1 MTAADQERND
11 CGVSA
16 ITDWITDWVFRLI
29 DGLGALGVG
38 LLIFMET
45 VIPPI
50 PSELILPLAGFR
62 ARDGDLNVFAVWTT
76 ATIGAVVGA
85 LVLYYVGSW
94 LGYDRLHALAG
105 KRWFVL
111 ATRADVER
119 GYALFEKYGT
129 WLVLVARCIPI
140 VRSLISLPAGVAR
153 MSVTQFLIYTTIG
166 SGVWNAG
173 LIGAGWLLA
182 DNWGR
187 VEGYLSPVSKIVL
200 ALGVAFMM
208 FLVVRRILARRRA
221 LAVGVDPAEADVDGQ
236 PAPDFDGL
244 GNPNHYPTVPHRDR
258 GGRG

>member
-1 MTAADQERND
+1 M
-11 CGVSA
+11 GG
-16 ITDWITDWVFRLI
+16 ITDWISDWVFRLV
-29 DGLGALGVG
+29 DALGAIGVG
-38 LLIFMET
+38 LLLFLET

-76 ATIGAVVGA
+76 ATLGALAGA
-85 LVLYYVGSW
+85 LVLYYVGAL

-129 WLVLVARCIPI
+129 WLVLAARCVPI

-153 MSVTQFLIYTTIG
+153 MSLSKFVLFTAIG
-166 SGVWNAG
+166 SGIWNAA

-182 DNWGR
+182 DNWEK

-200 ALGVAFMM
+200 GLGVAFVI
-208 FLVVRRILARRRA
+208 FLVVRRVLARKRA
-221 LAVGVDPAEADVDGQ
+221 TAAGVDPAEADVDGR

-244 GNPNHYPTVPHRDR
+244 GHPNEYPTGRHPARGVARVRDDR
-258 GGRG
+258 Q